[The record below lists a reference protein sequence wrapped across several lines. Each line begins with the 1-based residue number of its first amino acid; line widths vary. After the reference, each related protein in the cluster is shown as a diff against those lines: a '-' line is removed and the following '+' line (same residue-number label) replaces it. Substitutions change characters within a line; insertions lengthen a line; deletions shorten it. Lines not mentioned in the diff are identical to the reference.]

1 MKKRIFKNTVKVILT
16 IALTVAAYKYA
27 AIERGHFL
35 GLIGGGETFIPAL
48 CGMLFW
54 LLPSMVKEMLRK

>member
-16 IALTVAAYKYA
+16 IALTIAAYRYA
-27 AIERGHFL
+27 ETERGYFL
-35 GLIGGGETFIPAL
+35 GIIGGGETFAPVL

-54 LLPSMVKEMLRK
+54 FFPEMIKEMLRK